1 MPAKGGSA
9 SGGKSDLIYPN
20 FSYKVVGI
28 LYDVYNELGFGY
40 QEKYYQRAVAIA
52 FRKNKIKYK
61 EQVKVSLKYSDS
73 SIGYYFL
80 DFLLNDKVIL
90 EIKRRDY
97 FSKKDIEQVYAYL
110 AATNLKLG
118 ILANFTSSGI
128 KYKRI
133 LNIN

>member
-1 MPAKGGSA
+1 M
-9 SGGKSDLIYPN
+9 KSDLIYPN

-40 QEKYYQRAVAIA
+40 QEKYYQRAIAIA
-52 FRKNKIKYK
+52 FNKNKIKYK
-61 EQVKVSLKYSDS
+61 EQVKVSLKYGNS
-73 SIGYYFL
+73 SIGNYYL

-97 FSKKDIEQVYAYL
+97 FSKKYIEQVYAYL
-110 AATNLKLG
+110 VATNLKLG

-133 LNIN
+133 VNIN

>member
-80 DFLLNDKVIL
+80 DFMVSLTRIVGFIFSSYLYFYFIIYFQTNSNYLDFSRY
-90 EIKRRDY
+90 RRIY
-97 FSKKDIEQVYAYL
+97 FIDWNGS
-110 AATNLKLG
+110 
-118 ILANFTSSGI
+118 
-128 KYKRI
+128 
-133 LNIN
+133 